1 MPEVLVRDL
10 DPLVIKRLKARA
22 REHRRSLQ
30 AELKSLL
37 EREAE
42 SAVSMA
48 EFRKEAARLRRRLAG
63 RRHTD
68 SAILQAAGR
77 QR

>member
-10 DPLVIKRLKARA
+10 DPLVIRRLKTLA
-22 REHRRSLQ
+22 REHQRSLQ
-30 AELKSLL
+30 AELKTVL

-68 SAILQAAGR
+68 SATLQAAGR
-77 QR
+77 RR